1 MKDDDPLKGLES
13 ALHLST
19 MYKNQVCNPESWKP
33 YISRFPK
40 LQCVIAQAYEQA
52 IIFEKDFCIDVTAL
66 KKRNTEDDEN
76 NESDVTALKKRNKE
90 DDENSESEDSD
101 DENSESEDS
110 DDESVDDS
118 EESH

>member
-13 ALHLST
+13 ALHLRT

-52 IIFEKDFCIDVTAL
+52 IKYEKDFRIDVTAL
-66 KKRNTEDDEN
+66 KKRNEE
-76 NESDVTALKKRNKE
+76 
-90 DDENSESEDSD
+90 D

-118 EESH
+118 EGSH